1 VSDFERSAPIRKTAI
16 TPARDEEF
24 DDSLFDQAAADAAPT
39 DGREGLPP
47 TFRMRHDEHY
57 VDQIT
62 ARAGAAPVQMI
73 AVKDIDGAHPFGA
86 RDLAPLVDSIS
97 SFGIIQ
103 PLLVRRR
110 SGRYDLIAG
119 SKRLAAAIAAG
130 LSEVPCL
137 LQDADDERA
146 RALADAENVRCGE
159 DASAPRTATA
169 QAGLPVGAA
178 NEIIDSLATIESC
191 LNLFLDRERPLR
203 ERVSLELMRAE
214 AHRARWLTQVYTLLA
229 GDPILRRELTSPASL
244 VERAL
249 KGLEAEGR
257 LAGVGTSLAV
267 DEFTRTIP
275 VDRRLMSMALTGA
288 MGAMLALLQEAD
300 GGMLK
305 VRVSTHPATRLV
317 VFQVAQD
324 IVPAPEVQLT
334 QIGNALPA
342 EWPGDHST
350 SVGLAAAKRV
360 AELHGGRLEV
370 ASGVRGGCSVTLV
383 LPAGD

>member
-1 VSDFERSAPIRKTAI
+1 MSDFERSASFRKPAVA
-16 TPARDEEF
+16 PARDEEF
-24 DDSLFDQAAADAAPT
+24 DDSLFDQAAADATPA

-62 ARAGAAPVQMI
+62 ARAGAAQVQMI
-73 AVKDIDGAHPFGA
+73 AVRDIDGAHPFGA
-86 RDLAPLVDSIS
+86 PDLGPLVDSIS
-97 SFGIIQ
+97 SFGILQ

-130 LSEVPCL
+130 LVEVPCL
-137 LQDADDERA
+137 LQNADDERA

-159 DASAPRTATA
+159 SGSSPHAAAA
-169 QAGLPVGAA
+169 QAGLPVGATS
-178 NEIIDSLATIESC
+178 EIIDSLAAIESC

-214 AHRARWLTQVYTLLA
+214 AHRARWLAQAYLLLS
-229 GDPILRRELTSPASL
+229 GNPSLRKEVASPASL
-244 VERAL
+244 VEDAL

-267 DEFTRTIP
+267 DEFTRTVF
-275 VDRRLMSMALTGA
+275 VDSRLMSVALTGA
-288 MGAMLALLQEAD
+288 IGAMLALLQEAD
-300 GGMLK
+300 GGTLK

-317 VFQVAQD
+317 VFQFAQD
-324 IVPAPEVQLT
+324 IVPAPEV
-334 QIGNALPA
+334 
-342 EWPGDHST
+342 
-350 SVGLAAAKRV
+350 
-360 AELHGGRLEV
+360 
-370 ASGVRGGCSVTLV
+370 
-383 LPAGD
+383 